1 MKIKDFS
8 VGQIAYLYGYEYYG
22 NRTKPFVA
30 EAEVL
35 RVGTRYVTVKY
46 RGREVRFEARCEGD
60 PFLRE
65 KTDYGAAWM
74 LFLQKETLDEYIE
87 RGELERWLR
96 CAAEW
101 PKLARYTTE
110 QLRAVKKILE
120 EEQTEEEA

>member
-30 EAEVL
+30 EVEVL
-35 RVGTRYVTVKY
+35 RVGRRYVTVKY
-46 RGREVRFEARCEGD
+46 RGREMRFEDRYEGD

-65 KTDYGAAWM
+65 RTDYGVAWM

-87 RGELERWLR
+87 RGELERWLQK
-96 CAAEW
+96 AAEW
-101 PKLARYTTE
+101 TKLRHYTTE
-110 QLRAVKKILE
+110 QLRAVKRILE
-120 EEQTEEEA
+120 EVSENDA